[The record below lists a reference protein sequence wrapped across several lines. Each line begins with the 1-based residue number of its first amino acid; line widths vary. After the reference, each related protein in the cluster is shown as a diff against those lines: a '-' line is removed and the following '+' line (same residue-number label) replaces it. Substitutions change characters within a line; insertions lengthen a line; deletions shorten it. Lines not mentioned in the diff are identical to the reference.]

1 MSISRPEIDEFWD
14 DCIKYEQKKNKI
26 DKKSHHGI
34 IKSNSCITFNTPN
47 NSLFIDKIKRKKNTV
62 LKKHK
67 LIETI
72 LRTEMSIPINKE
84 KSMRKQIEI
93 LTSLYNKDLLDK
105 QRMKKELDNIRKKK
119 EMEELKDCS
128 FKPKNEYKYKKR
140 NNNYSEKY
148 NKIFGE
154 KDIYERE
161 KIYKK
166 NLEQK
171 IDELKKEAIEMKEEE
186 NEMITFK
193 PEIKQKNL
201 EKVLSQNSIWEK
213 KANNISNR
221 YFLWRYMR
229 ARKEESDK
237 KKRLVWSIDKKD
249 DEYDCSNYNDN
260 DNSNI
265 KTVQRSISQKDSL
278 VYKKSLHI
286 SLLSFQTNNN
296 SENIE

>member
-47 NSLFIDKIKRKKNTV
+47 NNLFIDKIKRKKNTV

-72 LRTEMSIPINKE
+72 LRSEMSIPINKE

-119 EMEELKDCS
+119 EKEELKDCS
-128 FKPKNEYKYKKR
+128 FKPKNEYKSKKR
-140 NNNYSEKY
+140 NKNYNEKY

-265 KTVQRSISQKDSL
+265 KSVQRSISQKDSL